1 MSVRKLH
8 KRSYKSVQ
16 DYSNP
21 NLHSH
26 NTIFSWKKM
35 VKKDGYCR
43 NEGFGLAWDHV
54 DLSKVA
60 LFITTGV
67 CLYIYFHKRNK
78 NYSSKNVSINS
89 VHLLN
94 LIVIC
99 TNFDLLGTI
108 QKSCFHCLHSYLR
121 SIAKVIPQAKLNTI

>member
-1 MSVRKLH
+1 
-8 KRSYKSVQ
+8 
-16 DYSNP
+16 
-21 NLHSH
+21 
-26 NTIFSWKKM
+26 M

-94 LIVIC
+94 LIV
-99 TNFDLLGTI
+99 LLSAQILT
-108 QKSCFHCLHSYLR
+108 YLGLFKKR
-121 SIAKVIPQAKLNTI
+121 VFTAFIVI